1 MLHRYTIA
9 LVLVAVA
16 AGACSGSQNEGVS
29 PGTAASTI
37 TDATAST
44 TIGGAVST
52 TVDAAVSTTAE
63 FVPPSIVAAVPSTA
77 IPVAAA
83 TPAAATVPE
92 AEVPPSTA
100 SPAGTAPETSAP
112 TETAVPATTIPDAAA
127 PPVAATV
134 PEGEVPP
141 STVSPAGTAPETS
154 APAVT
159 TVPSTTVPEILLRN
173 GVAMVG
179 WDLTVE
185 TAEVVDAAVGA
196 CSEVFETSIMAGC
209 VAAVWEV
216 CYSHRS
222 SYGKMYRS
230 TGVTNIEEPRY
241 IKGLTGFL
249 CTEAYTAEV
258 VELASVLA
266 AKYGDRYYSE
276 DTSMPYLDQ
285 FERVGQDVEYDLQD
299 FEDDYIYA
307 GDIYSFVFREGVKR
321 DFIDFRMYVHREG
334 WAWDRVNDEIFV
346 GGQDFTDEAHVRIN
360 PLFEIIDDLQYAFS
374 DLSSGPFGDFDAG
387 SVIEFYAE
395 DVVEVAGSNSLDHSR
410 QSVELL
416 DNPDEI
422 KLFCD
427 EAAYAA
433 RIGISNWENDVNSC
447 IVAVENCID
456 DFAEVQNRICT
467 DRLLYDARAELM
479 WKKLPAICASAE
491 DIKVG
496 DYNDS
501 CRQSVLDLH
510 MLRIGPSIHTD
521 GLLNQI
527 DDRLQYHWTRSWN
540 SRYASMVWHATFF
553 LAQPLIADL
562 PIKYR
567 VIRPLPGP

>member
-1 MLHRYTIA
+1 
-9 LVLVAVA
+9 
-16 AGACSGSQNEGVS
+16 
-29 PGTAASTI
+29 
-37 TDATAST
+37 
-44 TIGGAVST
+44 
-52 TVDAAVSTTAE
+52 
-63 FVPPSIVAAVPSTA
+63 
-77 IPVAAA
+77 
-83 TPAAATVPE
+83 
-92 AEVPPSTA
+92 
-100 SPAGTAPETSAP
+100 
-112 TETAVPATTIPDAAA
+112 
-127 PPVAATV
+127 
-134 PEGEVPP
+134 
-141 STVSPAGTAPETS
+141 
-154 APAVT
+154 
-159 TVPSTTVPEILLRN
+159 
-173 GVAMVG
+173 MVG

-185 TAEVVDAAVGA
+185 AAEVVDAAVEA
-196 CSEVFETSIMAGC
+196 CSEVFATSIMARC
-209 VAAVWEV
+209 TAAVWEA

-222 SYGKMYRS
+222 SYDKMYKS

-276 DTSMPYLDQ
+276 DSSMPYFDQ

-299 FEDDYIYA
+299 FEDDYLGTGYI
-307 GDIYSFVFREGVKR
+307 STFVFREGVKR

-334 WAWDRVNDEIFV
+334 WAWDRGNDVIFV
-346 GGQDFTDEAHVRIN
+346 GGQDFTDEAHIRIN
-360 PLFEIIDDLQYAFS
+360 PLFEIIDDLQYTFS
-374 DLSSGPFGDFDAG
+374 DLSSGPFGEFDAE

-395 DVVEVAGSNSLDHSR
+395 DVVEATGSNSLTHSR
-410 QSVELL
+410 QSVELP

-433 RIGISNWENDVNSC
+433 RIGISNWENDINNC
-447 IVAVENCID
+447 IIAVEDCID
-456 DFAEVQNRICT
+456 DFAEVQNHICT

-479 WKKLPAICASAE
+479 WKKLPAICASAGDTKIE
-491 DIKVG
+491 

-501 CRQSVLDLH
+501 CRQKVLDLH

-521 GLLNQI
+521 ALLNQI
-527 DDRLQYHWTRSWN
+527 DDRLQYHWNRSWN
-540 SRYASMVWHATFF
+540 SRYASKVWHATFF

-567 VIRPLPGP
+567 AIESLPGP